1 MENNLEIKIEGFL
14 FWKGEPVAK
23 KELAKTFKTSAE
35 EVNIACQR
43 LHETFKERG
52 VKLIENQDMVEI
64 RVSDE
69 IDTLIKEWSKDI
81 LSKELSKASLETLA
95 IILYKGSVTRSEID
109 YIRGVNSTFILRNL
123 SIRGLV
129 EKYINEE
136 DKRTVLYK
144 PTIDLLSYLGVEST
158 EKLPSFSDLNSILNN
173 KIKQENAVENTEVK
187 EQSDESEN
195 K

>member
-1 MENNLEIKIEGFL
+1 M
-14 FWKGEPVAK
+14 
-23 KELAKTFKTSAE
+23 
-35 EVNIACQR
+35 
-43 LHETFKERG
+43 
-52 VKLIENQDMVEI
+52 
-64 RVSDE
+64 
-69 IDTLIKEWSKDI
+69 
-81 LSKELSKASLETLA
+81 ETLA

-109 YIRGVNSTFILRNL
+109 YIRGVTSTFILRNL
-123 SIRGLV
+123 AIRGLV